1 MLQIIVHL
9 KNIYSFLIGQRLYWT
24 LRTGFSNLVFCKSK
38 TLVIEIVWDSTST
51 MEINNVY
58 SRVAAALDLNYILL
72 ISKEYYDG
80 SISLNTIN
88 VTSVLKKKTIIDANS
103 YLNKLACHFIN
114 FLVTLY
120 LSLLTI
126 NI

>member
-1 MLQIIVHL
+1 M
-9 KNIYSFLIGQRLYWT
+9 
-24 LRTGFSNLVFCKSK
+24 
-38 TLVIEIVWDSTST
+38 
-51 MEINNVY
+51 Y

-103 YLNKLACHFIN
+103 YLNILACHFIN
-114 FLVTLY
+114 LYTL
-120 LSLLTI
+120 SITA
-126 NI
+126 NN